1 MMYYKLFYNLT
12 KIYYIFL
19 LFFPFSIL
27 KGESPLAPLKIDTPR
42 QSISIFIES
51 MNTHR
56 KGTIEND
63 QTKIDAIYKAIKCL
77 NLREIPPLIREEQG
91 KEIAIFLKETI
102 DKVYVFQP
110 NFEDVPIDI
119 SVSTWTIPETEIT
132 LSLEELNGKK
142 EYLFTTSTIL
152 NARIYFNKTKS
163 LPYLKESGQGAGY
176 SPPFSE
182 RFAPRWTN
190 TFLFGLLVW
199 QWLGLF
205 LAIFLGIGIKF
216 SSTYLFELSVK
227 IAKTSSLIWDDQ
239 IFIALS
245 KPGGNLVT
253 IGFWYIFLYLAGI
266 DGKIYIILSYI
277 LKFFMGIF
285 FIKFLNDF
293 SDIIGTF
300 YKQHIISSE
309 DPSDLQLVSLL
320 IKLTKILLVS
330 LGVMLSLQN
339 MGINVISL
347 LAGLGIGGLAIA
359 LAARDTA
366 ANLFGSLMILLDKPF
381 KTGDYIKIGTIEGVV
396 EEIGFR
402 STQIKGDGDSSISM
416 PNSLI
421 ANSNIENLGIGRKNK
436 SSFSI
441 YLPYDT
447 NPINLEIFL
456 DKIKSMLTKNP
467 MILREK
473 IVVNFYKISDPGL
486 EIYISFFM
494 ASSEIELEL
503 NILQKIYLDIFK
515 IAGDLEIKFV
525 TQNNSYSLGI
535 HSNN

>member
-1 MMYYKLFYNLT
+1 MMLYKLSFNLM

-19 LFFPFSIL
+19 LFFPYSIL
-27 KGESPLAPLKIDTPR
+27 KGESPLAPLKINTPR

-56 KGTIEND
+56 KGIIEND

-77 NLREIPPLIREEQG
+77 NLKEIPPLIREEQG

-110 NFEDVPIDI
+110 NFEDVPMDI
-119 SVSTWTIPETEIT
+119 SVSTWTLPETEIT

-176 SPPFSE
+176 STPFSE
-182 RFAPRWTN
+182 RFAPQWTN
-190 TFLFGLLVW
+190 TFLFGLLLW

-227 IAKTSSLIWDDQ
+227 IAKKSSLIWDDQ

-293 SDIIGTF
+293 SDIVGTF

-339 MGINVISL
+339 MGINVVSL

-402 STQIKGDGDSSISM
+402 STQIKGDGDSSITM

-421 ANSNIENLGIGRKNK
+421 ANSNIENLGIGKKNK

-467 MILREK
+467 LILREK
-473 IVVNFYKISDPGL
+473 ILVNFYKISDPGL

-494 ASSEIELEL
+494 VPSEIEQEL

-525 TQNNSYSLGI
+525 TQNNSYTLGI

>member
-309 DPSDLQLVSLL
+309 DPSDVQLVSLL

-494 ASSEIELEL
+494 ASSEIEQEL

>member
-494 ASSEIELEL
+494 ASSEIEQEL

>member
-1 MMYYKLFYNLT
+1 MMLYKLAFNLT

-19 LFFPFSIL
+19 LFFPFSLL
-27 KGESPLAPLKIDTPR
+27 KGDGPLAPLKINTPR

-56 KGTIEND
+56 KGIIEND

-77 NLREIPPLIREEQG
+77 NLKEIPPLIREEQG

-110 NFEDVPIDI
+110 NFEDVPIDT

-132 LSLEELNGKK
+132 LSQEELNGKK

-227 IAKTSSLIWDDQ
+227 IAKKSSLIWDDQ

-447 NPINLEIFL
+447 NPVNLEIFL
-456 DKIKSMLTKNP
+456 DKIKSMLTENP
-467 MILREK
+467 RILREK
-473 IVVNFYKISDPGL
+473 IIVNFYKISDPGL

-494 ASSEIELEL
+494 TSSEIEQEL

>member
-1 MMYYKLFYNLT
+1 MMFYKLSFNLM

-19 LFFPFSIL
+19 LFFPYSIL
-27 KGESPLAPLKIDTPR
+27 KGESPLAPLKINTPR

-56 KGTIEND
+56 KGIIEND

-77 NLREIPPLIREEQG
+77 NLKEIPPLIREEQG

-110 NFEDVPIDI
+110 NFEDVPMDI
-119 SVSTWTIPETEIT
+119 SVSTWTLPETEIT

-182 RFAPRWTN
+182 RFAPQWTN
-190 TFLFGLLVW
+190 TFLFGLLLW

-227 IAKTSSLIWDDQ
+227 IAKKSSLIWDDQ

-293 SDIIGTF
+293 SDIVGTF

-339 MGINVISL
+339 MGINIVSL

-402 STQIKGDGDSSISM
+402 STQIKGDGDSSITM

-421 ANSNIENLGIGRKNK
+421 ANSNIENLGIGKKNK

-467 MILREK
+467 LVLREK
-473 IVVNFYKISDPGL
+473 ILVNFYKISDPGL

-494 ASSEIELEL
+494 VPSDIEQEL

-525 TQNNSYSLGI
+525 TQNNSYTLGI

>member
-1 MMYYKLFYNLT
+1 MMFYKLSFNLM
-12 KIYYIFL
+12 KIYYIFF
-19 LFFPFSIL
+19 LFFPYSIL
-27 KGESPLAPLKIDTPR
+27 KGESPLAPLKINTPR
-42 QSISIFIES
+42 QTISIFIES

-56 KGTIEND
+56 KGIIEND

-77 NLREIPPLIREEQG
+77 NLKEIPPLIREEQG

-102 DKVYVFQP
+102 DKVYVFQS
-110 NFEDVPIDI
+110 NFEDVPMDI

-142 EYLFTTSTIL
+142 EYLFSTSTIL

-182 RFAPRWTN
+182 RFAPQWTN
-190 TFLFGLLVW
+190 TFLFGLLLW

-227 IAKTSSLIWDDQ
+227 IAKKSSLIWDDQ

-293 SDIIGTF
+293 SDIVGTF

-309 DPSDLQLVSLL
+309 DPSDVQLVSLL

-402 STQIKGDGDSSISM
+402 STQIKGDGDSSITM

-421 ANSNIENLGIGRKNK
+421 ANSNIENLGIGKKNK

-467 MILREK
+467 LVLREK
-473 IVVNFYKISDPGL
+473 ILVNFYKISDPGL

-494 ASSEIELEL
+494 VPSGIEQEL
-503 NILQKIYLDIFK
+503 SILQKIYLDIFK

-525 TQNNSYSLGI
+525 TQNNSYTLGI

>member
-1 MMYYKLFYNLT
+1 MMFYKLSFNLM
-12 KIYYIFL
+12 KIYYIFF
-19 LFFPFSIL
+19 LFFPYSIL
-27 KGESPLAPLKIDTPR
+27 KGESPLAPLKINTPR
-42 QSISIFIES
+42 QTISIFIES

-56 KGTIEND
+56 KGIIEND

-77 NLREIPPLIREEQG
+77 NLKEIPPLIREEQG

-102 DKVYVFQP
+102 DKVYVFQS
-110 NFEDVPIDI
+110 NFEDVPMDI

-182 RFAPRWTN
+182 RFAPQWTN
-190 TFLFGLLVW
+190 TFLFGLLLW

-205 LAIFLGIGIKF
+205 LALFLGIGIKF

-227 IAKTSSLIWDDQ
+227 IAKKSSLIWDDQ

-293 SDIIGTF
+293 SDIVGTF

-309 DPSDLQLVSLL
+309 DPSDVQLVSLL

-402 STQIKGDGDSSISM
+402 STQIKGDGDSSITM

-421 ANSNIENLGIGRKNK
+421 ANSNIENLGIGKKNK

-467 MILREK
+467 LVLREK
-473 IVVNFYKISDPGL
+473 ILVNFYKISDPGL

-494 ASSEIELEL
+494 VPSGIEQEL
-503 NILQKIYLDIFK
+503 SILQKIYLDIFK

-525 TQNNSYSLGI
+525 TQNNSYTLGI

>member
-1 MMYYKLFYNLT
+1 
-12 KIYYIFL
+12 
-19 LFFPFSIL
+19 
-27 KGESPLAPLKIDTPR
+27 
-42 QSISIFIES
+42 
-51 MNTHR
+51 
-56 KGTIEND
+56 
-63 QTKIDAIYKAIKCL
+63 
-77 NLREIPPLIREEQG
+77 
-91 KEIAIFLKETI
+91 
-102 DKVYVFQP
+102 
-110 NFEDVPIDI
+110 
-119 SVSTWTIPETEIT
+119 
-132 LSLEELNGKK
+132 
-142 EYLFTTSTIL
+142 
-152 NARIYFNKTKS
+152 
-163 LPYLKESGQGAGY
+163 
-176 SPPFSE
+176 
-182 RFAPRWTN
+182 
-190 TFLFGLLVW
+190 
-199 QWLGLF
+199 
-205 LAIFLGIGIKF
+205 
-216 SSTYLFELSVK
+216 
-227 IAKTSSLIWDDQ
+227 
-239 IFIALS
+239 
-245 KPGGNLVT
+245 
-253 IGFWYIFLYLAGI
+253 
-266 DGKIYIILSYI
+266 
-277 LKFFMGIF
+277 MGIF

-293 SDIIGTF
+293 SDIVGTF

-339 MGINVISL
+339 MGINVVSL

-402 STQIKGDGDSSISM
+402 STQIKGDGDSSITM

-421 ANSNIENLGIGRKNK
+421 ANSNIENLGIGKKNK

-467 MILREK
+467 LILREK
-473 IVVNFYKISDPGL
+473 ILVNFYKISDPGL

-494 ASSEIELEL
+494 VPSEIEQEL

-525 TQNNSYSLGI
+525 TQNNSYTLGI

>member
-1 MMYYKLFYNLT
+1 MFYKLFFNFMNF
-12 KIYYIFL
+12 YYIVFL
-19 LFFPFSIL
+19 LFPYGKL
-27 KGESPLAPLKIDTPR
+27 RGESPLAPLKIDTPR

-51 MNTHR
+51 MNTYR
-56 KGTIEND
+56 KGINVND
-63 QTKIDAIYKAIKCL
+63 QTKIDSIYKAIKCL
-77 NLREIPPLIREEQG
+77 NLKEIPPLIREEQG

-110 NFEDVPIDI
+110 NFVDVPMDS

-132 LSLEELNGKK
+132 LSIEEIDGKK
-142 EYLFTTSTIL
+142 EYLFSTSTIL
-152 NARIYFNKTKS
+152 NARVYFNKTKS
-163 LPYLKESGQGAGY
+163 LPYLKESGQGAAY

-190 TFLFGLLVW
+190 TFLWGLLVW

-205 LAIFLGIGIKF
+205 LAIFIGIGIKF
-216 SSTYLFELSVK
+216 SSSYLFELSVK
-227 IAKTSSLIWDDQ
+227 IAKKSSLIWDDK
-239 IFIALS
+239 IFIAVS

-285 FIKFLNDF
+285 FIKLLNDF

-309 DPSDLQLVSLL
+309 DHSDVQLVSLL
-320 IKLTKILLVS
+320 IKLTKVLLVS
-330 LGVMLSLQN
+330 LGAMLSLQN

-381 KTGDYIKIGTIEGVV
+381 KIGDYIKIGNIEGVV

-402 STQIKGDGDSSISM
+402 STQIKGDGDKTISM

-421 ANSNIENLGIGRKNK
+421 ANSNIENLGIGRKNI

-447 NPINLEIFL
+447 NPIHLEIFL
-456 DKIKSMLTKNP
+456 DKIKSSLTLNP
-467 MILREK
+467 VVLKEK
-473 IVVNFYKISDPGL
+473 ILVNFYKISDPGL
-486 EIYISFFM
+486 EIFISFLM
-494 ASSEIELEL
+494 VNSEKQEELS
-503 NILQKIYLDIFK
+503 ILQKIYLDIFK

-525 TQNNSYSLGI
+525 TQSNTYTLGI
-535 HSNN
+535 HSSE

>member
-1 MMYYKLFYNLT
+1 MMFYKLFYNLT

-51 MNTHR
+51 MNIHR

-182 RFAPRWTN
+182 RFAPQWTN

-205 LAIFLGIGIKF
+205 LALFLGIGIKF

-227 IAKTSSLIWDDQ
+227 LAKTSSLIWDDQ

-309 DPSDLQLVSLL
+309 DPSDVQLVSLL

-494 ASSEIELEL
+494 ASSEIEQEL

>member
-42 QSISIFIES
+42 QSISIFMES

-110 NFEDVPIDI
+110 NFEDIPIDI

-205 LAIFLGIGIKF
+205 LALFLGIGIKF

-293 SDIIGTF
+293 SDIVGTF

-494 ASSEIELEL
+494 ASSEIEQEL

>member
-42 QSISIFIES
+42 QSISIFMES

-77 NLREIPPLIREEQG
+77 NLKEIPPLIREEQG

-205 LAIFLGIGIKF
+205 LALFLGIGIKF

-293 SDIIGTF
+293 SDIVGTF

-494 ASSEIELEL
+494 ASSEIEQEL

>member
-1 MMYYKLFYNLT
+1 MIFYKLFFNLT
-12 KIYYIFL
+12 KIYFIFL
-19 LFFPFSIL
+19 LFFPYSLL

-56 KGTIEND
+56 KGIIEND

-77 NLREIPPLIREEQG
+77 NLKEIPPLIREEQG
-91 KEIAIFLKETI
+91 KEIAVFLKETI

-110 NFEDVPIDI
+110 NFEDVPIDT
-119 SVSTWTIPETEIT
+119 SVPIWTIPETEIT

-199 QWLGLF
+199 QWLGLL
-205 LAIFLGIGIKF
+205 LALFLGIGIKF

-227 IAKTSSLIWDDQ
+227 IAKKSSLIWDDQ

-309 DPSDLQLVSLL
+309 DPSDVQLVSLL
-320 IKLTKILLVS
+320 IKLMKIILVS

-421 ANSNIENLGIGRKNK
+421 VNSNIENLGIGRKNK

-473 IVVNFYKISDPGL
+473 IIVNFYKISDPGL

-494 ASSEIELEL
+494 ASSEIEQEL

-515 IAGDLEIKFV
+515 FAGDLEIKFV

>member
-1 MMYYKLFYNLT
+1 MMFYKFFFYLT

-19 LFFPFSIL
+19 LFFPYSIL

-42 QSISIFIES
+42 RSISIFIES
-51 MNTHR
+51 MNIHR

-77 NLREIPPLIREEQG
+77 NLKEIPPLIREDQG

-110 NFEDVPIDI
+110 NFEDVPNDI
-119 SVSTWTIPETEIT
+119 SVPTWTIPETEIT

-205 LAIFLGIGIKF
+205 LALFLGIGIKF

-227 IAKTSSLIWDDQ
+227 LAKKSSLIWDDQ

-309 DPSDLQLVSLL
+309 DPSDVQLVSLL

-447 NPINLEIFL
+447 NPINLEFFL

-467 MILREK
+467 MILRER
-473 IVVNFYKISDPGL
+473 ILVNFYKISDPGL

-494 ASSEIELEL
+494 ASSEIEQEL

>member
-1 MMYYKLFYNLT
+1 MMYYKLFFNLT

-19 LFFPFSIL
+19 LFFPYSIL
-27 KGESPLAPLKIDTPR
+27 KGEGPLAPLKIDTPR
-42 QSISIFIES
+42 QSISIFMES

-56 KGTIEND
+56 KGIIEND

-77 NLREIPPLIREEQG
+77 NLKEIPPLIREEQG

-119 SVSTWTIPETEIT
+119 SVPTWTIPETEIT

-205 LAIFLGIGIKF
+205 LALFLGIGIKF

-227 IAKTSSLIWDDQ
+227 IAKNSSLIWDDQ

-309 DPSDLQLVSLL
+309 DPSDVQLVSLL
-320 IKLTKILLVS
+320 IKLTKIILVS

-494 ASSEIELEL
+494 ASSEIVQEL

>member
-1 MMYYKLFYNLT
+1 MMYYKLFFNLT

-19 LFFPFSIL
+19 LFFPYSIL
-27 KGESPLAPLKIDTPR
+27 KGEGPLAPLKIDTPR
-42 QSISIFIES
+42 QSISIFMES

-56 KGTIEND
+56 KGIIEND

-77 NLREIPPLIREEQG
+77 NLKEIPPLIREEQG

-119 SVSTWTIPETEIT
+119 SVPTWTIPETEIT

-163 LPYLKESGQGAGY
+163 IPYLKESGQGAGY

-205 LAIFLGIGIKF
+205 LALFLGIGIKF

-227 IAKTSSLIWDDQ
+227 IAKNSSLIWDDQ

-309 DPSDLQLVSLL
+309 DPSDVQLVSLL
-320 IKLTKILLVS
+320 IKLTKIILVS

-456 DKIKSMLTKNP
+456 DKIKSMLTKDP

-494 ASSEIELEL
+494 ASSEIVQEL